1 MKKLIVF
8 VLVAFSLAFS
18 GNSYAAEIESQ
29 PPPSKKSEQPDA
41 PPSLTGKVL
50 QTMNS
55 GGYTYVEIENEGGK
69 LWVAVPGAKVNKG
82 ETVTF
87 MPGAVMENFES
98 KTLKR
103 KFDKIIFS
111 AGIQAQGEVSPEAKH
126 TGSKDIVVKTKEK
139 IKVEKASG
147 ENAYTVEEL
156 YKNKAALDNK
166 TVTVKGKVVKVS
178 SGIMQKNWVHLQ
190 DGTGNQKKGN
200 HNLVTTS
207 ISENI
212 PAVGDVVTMSGTLY
226 KDKDFGAG
234 YKYDIIVENS
244 TYNK

>member
-1 MKKLIVF
+1 MVF
-8 VLVAFSLAFS
+8 A
-18 GNSYAAEIESQ
+18 GNSYAAAIESQ
-29 PPPSKKSEQPDA
+29 TPPSKKIEQPDA
-41 PPSLTGKVL
+41 PAVLTGKVV

-69 LWVAVPGAKVNKG
+69 LWVAVPGAKLKKG
-82 ETVTF
+82 DNVTF
-87 MPGAVMENFES
+87 LPGAVMENFES

-111 AGIQAQGEVSPEAKH
+111 AGIQSQGEVSPEAKH
-126 TGSKDIVVKTKEK
+126 TGNKDIVAKTKEK
-139 IKVEKASG
+139 IQVEKATG

-156 YKNKAALDNK
+156 YKNKATLDNK
-166 TVTVKGKVVKVS
+166 TVIVKGKVVKVS

-190 DGTGNQKKGN
+190 DGTGDQKKGN

-207 ISENI
+207 TSENI
-212 PAVGDVVTMSGTLY
+212 PVVGDVVTMSGTLY

-234 YKYDIIVENS
+234 YRYDIIVENS
-244 TYNK
+244 TYTK